1 MNSEEVRK
9 AVDAGYVQIGS
20 KIYDLTPEVGSNRC
34 DGCYF
39 INGGCP
45 SKAIDMCT
53 VWHVTLQ
60 LQKKYNG

>member
-20 KIYDLTPEVGSNRC
+20 KIYTLTPEVGSNRC
-34 DGCYF
+34 DDCYF

-53 VWHVTLQ
+53 VGHVNLQ
-60 LQKKYNG
+60 LQKKHNG